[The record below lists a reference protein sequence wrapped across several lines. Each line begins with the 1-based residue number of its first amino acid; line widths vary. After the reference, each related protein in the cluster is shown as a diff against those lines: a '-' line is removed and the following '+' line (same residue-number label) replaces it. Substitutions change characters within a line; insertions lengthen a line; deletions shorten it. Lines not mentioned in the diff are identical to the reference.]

1 MRWAALS
8 LDEIVGFADAVVA
21 ITVAIAVA
29 STASIDATIIIIIG
43 TDMIETRQTDKIFT
57 SIWVS
62 LLRLLLFVAQ
72 SLLQ

>member
-57 SIWVS
+57 SI
-62 LLRLLLFVAQ
+62 
-72 SLLQ
+72 

>member
-29 STASIDATIIIIIG
+29 STASIDATIIIIG

-57 SIWVS
+57 SI
-62 LLRLLLFVAQ
+62 
-72 SLLQ
+72 

>member
-21 ITVAIAVA
+21 ITVAIAAA
-29 STASIDATIIIIIG
+29 STASIDATIIIIG

-57 SIWVS
+57 SI
-62 LLRLLLFVAQ
+62 
-72 SLLQ
+72 

>member
-21 ITVAIAVA
+21 ITVAIAAA
-29 STASIDATIIIIIG
+29 STASIDATIIIIG

>member
-21 ITVAIAVA
+21 VTVAIAVA
-29 STASIDATIIIIIG
+29 STASIDATIIIIG

>member
-21 ITVAIAVA
+21 VTVAIAVA
-29 STASIDATIIIIIG
+29 STASIDATIIIIG

-57 SIWVS
+57 SI
-62 LLRLLLFVAQ
+62 
-72 SLLQ
+72 